1 MTIVTSAKSKI
12 AELIEDELSNGA
24 LGTST
29 QAVSE
34 SDTDLIAAV
43 TSTIETITVSRDGRQ
58 LITTYNIDSL
68 TGNGNT
74 YAEYANYFTT
84 SETMFNR
91 ITFTGVP
98 KNSAIEFQVSTICN
112 VL

>member
-1 MTIVTSAKSKI
+1 MITNQAKSKVC
-12 AELIEDELSNGA
+12 ELIEDELSNGA

>member
-1 MTIVTSAKSKI
+1 MITNTAKDKI
-12 AELIEDELSNGA
+12 TELIADELVEGK

-29 QAVSE
+29 QAVSAT
-34 SDTDLIAAV
+34 DTGLIAEV
-43 TSTIETITVSRDGRQ
+43 TSTIQSITVSRSARQ
-58 LITTYNIDSL
+58 LITTYNLNSV

-74 YAEYANYFTT
+74 YAEYGNTFTT
-84 SETMFNR
+84 SEVLFNR

-98 KNSAIEFQVSTICN
+98 KNSAIELQVNTIAN

>member
-1 MTIVTSAKSKI
+1 MITNQAKSKVC
-12 AELIEDELSNGA
+12 ELIVSELSNGA